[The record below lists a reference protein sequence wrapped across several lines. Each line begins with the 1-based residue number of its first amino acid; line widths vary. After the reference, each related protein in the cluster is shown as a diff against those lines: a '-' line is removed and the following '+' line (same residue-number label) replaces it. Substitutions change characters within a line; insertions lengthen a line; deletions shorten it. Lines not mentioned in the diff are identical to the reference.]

1 MHMRRLALFALIV
14 LLSACAEMSTRNSQ
28 LELTLIQYEKTL
40 RWSGM
45 EQTNAYRKQPINF
58 SSQQLAVFKKIKV
71 TGYDTLQTSY
81 SHTELK
87 QLLVHQTVEVRFIN
101 QDTQVER
108 KYTEQQTWEWDED
121 AKRWWLVSPFPAI
134 TLR

>member
-1 MHMRRLALFALIV
+1 MHMRRLALFALIA
-14 LLSACAEMSTRNSQ
+14 LLSACAEMSTRNTQ

-40 RWSGM
+40 RWSGI
-45 EQTNAYRKQPINF
+45 EQTNVYRKQPINF
-58 SSQQLAVFKKIKV
+58 SPQQLAMFKKIKV
-71 TGYDTLQTSY
+71 TGYDTLQSSY

-108 KYTEQQTWEWDED
+108 KYTEQQTWEWDDD
-121 AKRWWLVSPFPAI
+121 AERWWLVSPFPTI
-134 TLR
+134 SLH